1 MNEFEKKIIKLS
13 KLKNLSLDLSNNDID
28 NLQIVEIVDK
38 LKKLKIIKLVL
49 TNNEIRNE
57 DFDE

>member
-13 KLKNLSLDLSNNDID
+13 NLNNLSLDLSNNYID

-49 TNNEIRNE
+49 TNNEITNE
-57 DFDE
+57 GFD

>member
-13 KLKNLSLDLSNNDID
+13 NLNNLSLDLSNNYID

-38 LKKLKIIKLVL
+38 LKKLEVIKLVL
-49 TNNEIRNE
+49 TNNKITNE
-57 DFDE
+57 DFD

>member
-1 MNEFEKKIIKLS
+1 MTSLN
-13 KLKNLSLDLSNNDID
+13 LDLSNNYID

-49 TNNEIRNE
+49 TNNKITNE
-57 DFDE
+57 DFD